1 MTEKDPRIGNVV
13 RLVNKVRN
21 HVDSALESASASS
34 NRREFDKVDYWL
46 IRSIRSIKMAR
57 RELKR
62 AERLAAELLD
72 EGLKEEEL
80 NLPK

>member
-1 MTEKDPRIGNVV
+1 MD
-13 RLVNKVRN
+13 
-21 HVDSALESASASS
+21 H
-34 NRREFDKVDYWL
+34 WL
-46 IRSIRSIKMAR
+46 FRSIRSIKMAR

-62 AERLAAELLD
+62 AERLAVELLD